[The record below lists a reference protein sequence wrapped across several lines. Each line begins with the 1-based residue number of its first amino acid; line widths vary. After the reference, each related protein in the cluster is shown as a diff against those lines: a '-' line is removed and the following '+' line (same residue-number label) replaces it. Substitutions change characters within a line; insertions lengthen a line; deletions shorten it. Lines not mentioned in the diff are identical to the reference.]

1 MQYLSN
7 SYPIFMSLKIGIVGL
22 PNVGKSTLFN
32 ALTRSKGAQA
42 ANYPF
47 CTIDPNVGVVEVPD
61 ERLNVLADL
70 VKPENVIPAVVEFV
84 DIAGLVKG
92 ASEGEGLGNKF
103 LANIRECHAI
113 AQVIRFFEDP
123 DVTHV
128 HGGINPKLDM
138 DVIHLELILAD
149 LDTVSRRL
157 SEAEKKAKS
166 GDKELIAQAGM
177 LNRLKEHLEAEKLAI
192 NLDFSEKEQEFIKDL
207 HLLTNKPFI
216 YIANLKEEELAAFD
230 AEKVKKDLAL
240 GPHEK
245 LLPISAKVEEDLVGF
260 NVQEAGEYLKE
271 LGLKESGLN
280 AFIRAAY
287 SLLGLMTFFTAGPKE
302 TRAWTV
308 KKGARAPQAAG
319 VIHTDF
325 EKGFIKAETI
335 SYDDFVTCKGEQE
348 ARDRGKLRQ
357 EGKEYVVQDGDVMHF
372 KFNN

>member
-1 MQYLSN
+1 
-7 SYPIFMSLKIGIVGL
+7 MSLKIGIVGL

-32 ALTRSKGAQA
+32 ALTRSRGAQA

-61 ERLNVLADL
+61 ERLQVLAEL

-113 AQVIRFFEDP
+113 AQVLRFFEDP
-123 DVTHV
+123 DVSHV
-128 HGGINPKLDM
+128 HGGVNPKLDM

-149 LDTVSRRL
+149 LDTVNRRL
-157 SEAEKKAKS
+157 SETEKKAKS
-166 GDKELIAQAGM
+166 GDKELIAQVGM
-177 LNRLKEHLEAEKLAI
+177 LNRLTEHLEAEKLAI
-192 NLDFSEKEQEFIKDL
+192 NLDFSEKEQEFIREL

-216 YIANLKEEELAAFD
+216 YIANMKEEGLADFD
-230 AEKVKKDLAL
+230 TEKVKKDLNL
-240 GPHEK
+240 GPHEQV
-245 LLPISAKVEEDLVGF
+245 LPISAKVEEDLVGF
-260 NVQEAGEYLKE
+260 NNQEAEEYLNE

-287 SLLGLMTFFTAGPKE
+287 RLLGLMTFFTAGPKE
-302 TRAWTV
+302 ARAWTV
-308 KKGARAPQAAG
+308 KKGATAPQAAG

-335 SYDDFVTCKGEQE
+335 SYDDFVAFKGEQE
-348 ARDRGKLRQ
+348 ARDKGKLRM
-357 EGKEYVVQDGDVMHF
+357 EGKDYVVQDGDVMHF